1 MKYTSIK
8 QANYEDLKEIF
19 ELQKLAFQGQ
29 AKIYNDYTITPLIE
43 SLDDLQTAF
52 HSHSFLKYVNNGKII
67 GSVRCFV
74 ENDICH
80 IGRLIVHPDYQNKGI
95 GTILMHEI
103 ENIHANCSRFEL
115 FTGHKSE
122 RNLHLYKKL
131 GYKFFK
137 QEDTDSGIILIYLRK

>member
-1 MKYTSIK
+1 MIEQVNSG
-8 QANYEDLKEIF
+8 DLQEILN
-19 ELQKLAFQGQ
+19 LQKLAFQGQ
-29 AKIYNDYTITPLIE
+29 AEIYKDYTIAPLVETMEEI
-43 SLDDLQTAF
+43 QTAF
-52 HSHSFLKYVNNGKII
+52 QSHSFLKYNENDKII
-67 GSVRCFV
+67 GSVRCLV
-74 ENDICH
+74 ENDTCY

-131 GYKFFK
+131 GYKSFK
-137 QEDTDSGIILIYLRK
+137 QEDTDSEIILIYLRKSRFH